1 MTCRDKAHLVEPV
14 AGRINLSKMRSGRNR
29 PRERRG
35 ARSRFAQRH
44 IPPVARGYTQAYLPF
59 FLALRRPFSSPYIC
73 HARPPPAPPASL
85 CSPPVLSRTIIPLRA
100 DARTHKQRVN
110 ARGETTQKKRGG
122 QKGGGGQSRAQTQGV
137 KGEDSY
143 VSRMHARARARMTHA
158 FMNGRFSSG
167 LLARSRARGS
177 ERAGARSGS
186 MVHRKRL
193 VTPCFRFNR
202 TCRVTEQ
209 TGRPEGEA
217 EEERAGNL
225 SPTAR
230 AIAEIA
236 AG

>member
-1 MTCRDKAHLVEPV
+1 MSSRWPGELICQKCAPAEIGHGNGGVREVGLLNGTFHQLHGGTHRHTS
-14 AGRINLSKMRSGRNR
+14 LSSSLFVV
-29 PRERRG
+29 PFP
-35 ARSRFAQRH
+35 ALTFATH
-44 IPPVARGYTQAYLPF
+44 D
-59 FLALRRPFSSPYIC
+59 RRPL
-73 HARPPPAPPASL
+73 PPASL

-177 ERAGARSGS
+177 ERAGARA
-186 MVHRKRL
+186 L
-193 VTPCFRFNR
+193 VQWSTGNAWLHP
-202 TCRVTEQ
+202 VSVSTE
-209 TGRPEGEA
+209 
-217 EEERAGNL
+217 L
-225 SPTAR
+225 
-230 AIAEIA
+230 A
-236 AG
+236 A